1 MEGVIYVCGL
11 SWTNNT
17 CLEWFFI
24 VVHVLHNE
32 QEYAEAVSLLDSLI
46 DRVGENEQHPLA
58 SLMELVGVL
67 ISQYEETHVPEL

>member
-1 MEGVIYVCGL
+1 L
-11 SWTNNT
+11 KR
-17 CLEWFFI
+17 FFI

-32 QEYAEAVSLLDSLI
+32 QEYAEAVAWLDSLI
-46 DRVGENEQHPLA
+46 DRVGENEKHPLA

>member
-1 MEGVIYVCGL
+1 
-11 SWTNNT
+11 
-17 CLEWFFI
+17 
-24 VVHVLHNE
+24 LHNE